1 MHPGGANLLYA
12 PAVAG
17 RDATQAFFGLHRHEV
32 LLKPQYARLQIGS
45 IAGETEQIRAPAP
58 GETSGVPYA
67 EPTWLCEG
75 YYSPYYTEGHRA
87 FQKAVRTLFMEV
99 VAPESARCEADGSRI
114 SEEVTRKLRCVLVG
128 GLELIGVLMGCAQ
141 RREFPPHAPR
151 PGQAPERPHAAERRQ
166 ARGV

>member
-128 GLELIGVLMGCAQ
+128 AS
-141 RREFPPHAPR
+141 
-151 PGQAPERPHAAERRQ
+151 
-166 ARGV
+166 